1 MALDDPDDQAPGA
14 TPTPDEPVIPAPAEP
29 ADPPADPTAP
39 HAPSEPSSPNAAD
52 AAVTATAGTTPV
64 VPASEPVAPASAPVV
79 TATAETAPEASA
91 PVVPAPAATVPGA
104 GSAPV
109 TGSTPA
115 PGIEVHGLHRAFGAV
130 RALDG
135 ADLVARA
142 GAVTALVGPNGSG
155 KTTLLLVLAGLL
167 VPDAGHVRIAGHDPV
182 TDSSAARARTGWMP
196 DAFGTW
202 DSLTAREVL
211 TTFAHAYRVA
221 PAAIPGRVEELL
233 ATVHLGEYADRP
245 AAVLSRG
252 QKQRLGLAR
261 ALVHDPQVLL
271 LDEPASGLDPR
282 SRVDLRLLLRRLA
295 DEGRTV
301 LVSSHVLSELDEMA
315 DDAVFLSRGRTVTAL
330 AEPDVAGVRTWHVR
344 ALSLVALTAWLD
356 GAGVAW
362 RPDGRPT
369 DTGPDGTVTGGVLV
383 DVAGEAGAA
392 ALLRD
397 AVGAG
402 VPVVSSAP
410 AGSALEQAYL
420 ALEEERR

>member
-1 MALDDPDDQAPGA
+1 MPPDAPHDQ
-14 TPTPDEPVIPAPAEP
+14 PDGSAPAPDASTSTPPGTGP
-29 ADPPADPTAP
+29 AAGA
-39 HAPSEPSSPNAAD
+39 
-52 AAVTATAGTTPV
+52 AAVTL
-64 VPASEPVAPASAPVV
+64 APRPN
-79 TATAETAPEASA
+79 
-91 PVVPAPAATVPGA
+91 
-104 GSAPV
+104 
-109 TGSTPA
+109 
-115 PGIEVHGLHRAFGAV
+115 GIEVTGLRRAFGTV
-130 RALDG
+130 KALDG

-167 VPDAGHVRIAGHDPV
+167 VPDSGQVRVAGHDPV
-182 TDSSAARARTGWMP
+182 TDNAGARARTGWMP

-211 TTFAHAYRVA
+211 ATFADAYRVDRA
-221 PAAIPGRVEELL
+221 TASARIDELL
-233 ATVHLGEYADRP
+233 ATVHLTEYADQP

-282 SRVDLRLLLRRLA
+282 SRVDLRILLRRLA

-315 DDAVFLSRGRTVTAL
+315 DDAVFLSRGRTVAGMSE
-330 AEPDVAGVRTWHVR
+330 ADVATGRRTWQVR
-344 ALSLVALTAWLD
+344 SLSLEALTSWLD
-356 GAGVAW
+356 STGTAY
-362 RPDGRPT
+362 RPDGATRLADAT
-369 DTGPDGTVTGGVLV
+369 AGTVGAGGVLV
-383 DVAGEAGAA
+383 DVDGETGAV

-397 AVGAG
+397 AVAAG

-410 AGSALEQAYL
+410 AAGALEQAYL

>member
-1 MALDDPDDQAPGA
+1 MPPD
-14 TPTPDEPVIPAPAEP
+14 
-29 ADPPADPTAP
+29 AP
-39 HAPSEPSSPNAAD
+39 HDQPGGPTSAPD
-52 AAVTATAGTTPV
+52 
-64 VPASEPVAPASAPVV
+64 VPAGAVAV
-79 TATAETAPEASA
+79 ATRPH
-91 PVVPAPAATVPGA
+91 
-104 GSAPV
+104 
-109 TGSTPA
+109 
-115 PGIEVHGLHRAFGAV
+115 GIEVTGLRRAFGAV
-130 RALDG
+130 KALDG

-167 VPDAGHVRIAGHDPV
+167 VPDSGQVRVAGHDPV
-182 TDSSAARARTGWMP
+182 TDNAGARARTGWMP

-211 TTFAHAYRVA
+211 TTFADAYRVDRTT
-221 PAAIPGRVEELL
+221 AAARIDELL
-233 ATVHLGEYADRP
+233 ATVHLSEYADQP

-301 LVSSHVLSELDEMA
+301 LVSSHVLAELDEMA
-315 DDAVFLSRGRTVTAL
+315 DDAVFLSRGRTV
-330 AEPDVAGVRTWHVR
+330 AGLSENDAVSGRRTWHVR
-344 ALSLVALTAWLD
+344 SLSVAALTDWLD
-356 GAGVAW
+356 TAGVAW
-362 RPDGRPT
+362 RPDGAPRT
-369 DTGPDGTVTGGVLV
+369 LGTPAAPGNAGSAGGVLV

-397 AVGAG
+397 AVTAG

-410 AGSALEQAYL
+410 AAGALEQAYL